1 MHTTTPH
8 QIRDLGT
15 EPLQPRPDAAAKLS
29 GNPGFLTDRIQAS
42 QLRGA
47 ILGSPHPHARI
58 VRIDTSTATA
68 LPGVHAVVTHAD
80 IPGIKHYGLRK
91 VDRPVLCIDK
101 VRHVG
106 DPVAAVAAIDLASIS
121 ATEASCP
128 AFGFE
133 PSLFGKFRVVCL
145 MLRLLLAGVSHA
157 PKQGP
162 QKAVLTVAPAV
173 IRSSRVPFSTS
184 SIFMGWLPG

>member
-1 MHTTTPH
+1 MEFLTPH
-8 QIRDLGT
+8 HIRELSLEALPT
-15 EPLQPRPDAAAKLS
+15 RPDARAKLG
-29 GNPGFLTDRIQAS
+29 GNPGFLSDRIQPG

-58 VRIDTSTATA
+58 LHIDTSAAQA

-106 DPVAAVAAIDLASIS
+106 DPVAAVAAVDMETARQALALIRVDYEPLPPVCDPVAALDGTAASEQAVHQDGNLLHAASHRQGDMS
-121 ATEASCP
+121 AARASTVH
-128 AFGFE
+128 
-133 PSLFGKFRVVCL
+133 RV
-145 MLRLLLAGVSHA
+145 
-157 PKQGP
+157 
-162 QKAVLTVAPAV
+162 
-173 IRSSRVPFSTS
+173 
-184 SIFMGWLPG
+184 